1 MPYSASDVPGPSH
14 PRENVPPEKPETND
28 SPGPTADPSGTT
40 AAPPEAAPEDP
51 RVAELQNLVVHLK
64 ADFDNYK
71 KRAQKESASA
81 VRTGELEAVKK
92 FLPAFANLE
101 RAITA
106 AKNAGETGAL
116 VDGVRAIYEQFQ
128 SILQSIGVERV
139 PALGVPFDPSLH
151 DAVAAAA
158 RTDVPPGTVTDEF
171 EPGYRADGRA
181 LIPAKVRVSTAE

>member
-1 MPYSASDVPGPSH
+1 M
-14 PRENVPPEKPETND
+14 PPEKPESTEPVPS
-28 SPGPTADPSGTT
+28 SPVEDPPASAQGE
-40 AAPPEAAPEDP
+40 AQAPQEDP

-71 KRAQKESASA
+71 KRAQKEAGNA
-81 VRTGELEAVKK
+81 VRSGELDAVKK

-101 RAITA
+101 RALSA
-106 AKNAGETGAL
+106 SRNAGETGAL
-116 VDGVRAIYEQFQ
+116 VDGVRAIYDQFQ
-128 SILQSIGVERV
+128 SILMSMGVERV
-139 PALGVPFDPSLH
+139 PALGVAFDPALH
-151 DAVAAAA
+151 DAVAAAT